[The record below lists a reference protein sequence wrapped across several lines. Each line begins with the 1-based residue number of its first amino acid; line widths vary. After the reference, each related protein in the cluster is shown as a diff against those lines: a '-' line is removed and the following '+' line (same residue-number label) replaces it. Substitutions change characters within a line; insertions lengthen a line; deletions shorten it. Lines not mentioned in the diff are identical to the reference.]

1 MGFFRQEYWSGLPF
15 PPPGDLP
22 DPGIEAESLR
32 SPAFAGGFFPSEP
45 PGKPAI
51 TAAQGALGQGTASPF
66 SAWLPGWESPSRT
79 HHPNLLTCSF
89 LPFPLRML
97 AGHVHTKVG
106 LVTAFEASC
115 FWDPIRIGRKKEGQG
130 QRSRRGSHFYCL
142 LTERVHKSLESH

>member
-1 MGFFRQEYWSGLPF
+1 MPF

-106 LVTAFEASC
+106 LVTAFEA
-115 FWDPIRIGRKKEGQG
+115 FMLLGPHQDWKEKGGTGPKEQK
-130 QRSRRGSHFYCL
+130 RESFL
-142 LTERVHKSLESH
+142 LSPH